1 MGTLFLAVSEEER
14 FLERQMTPAE
24 LEAFTNDRI
33 AYSKGRSPEK
43 EVADWFDKQFDDA
56 KRNYERQ
63 FDDFL
68 SDLKNNNSPNKAD
81 HE

>member
-14 FLERQMTPAE
+14 FLKRQMTPAE

-33 AYSKGRSPEK
+33 AYSKGRTTAPPGP
-43 EVADWFDKQFDDA
+43 FDAALSDA

-68 SDLKNNNSPNKAD
+68 SDLKNNRPQGQ
-81 HE
+81 